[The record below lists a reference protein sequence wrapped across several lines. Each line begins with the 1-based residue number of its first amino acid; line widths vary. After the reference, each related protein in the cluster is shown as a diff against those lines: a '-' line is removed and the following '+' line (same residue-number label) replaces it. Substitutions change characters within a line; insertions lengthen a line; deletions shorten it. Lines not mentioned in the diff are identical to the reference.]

1 MKSILYAGAALMVAA
16 GIYGIVEAKQNSSK
30 KEFKAMYE
38 EKKVAEPEETIVEE
52 KIAVV
57 GKEEIKPAAPTNTK
71 KMGAN
76 NTITKKKKAVTKKKK
91 RSFNTKLFSRG
102 GLDERFIEGKKLE
115 PIKADSKITEEIK
128 L

>member
-16 GIYGIVEAKQNSSK
+16 GIYGIVDAKQNSSK

-38 EKKVAEPEETIVEE
+38 EKKVAEPEETIVEK

-57 GKEEIKPAAPTNTK
+57 GKEEIKPAPTNYTK
-71 KMGAN
+71 KAVVK
-76 NTITKKKKAVTKKKK
+76 NTITKKKKAVAKKKK
-91 RSFNTKLFSRG
+91 RSFSTKLFSRG
-102 GLDERFIEGKKLE
+102 GLDERFVEPKKIE
-115 PIKADSKITEEIK
+115 PIKTDRMIKEEVK